1 MTTDTTYRWPHKDLL
16 DVTQLDAQDVRH
28 LLNVAASFQE
38 INLRPVKKVPQ
49 KWDSDVCQVVV
60 SIE

>member
-1 MTTDTTYRWPHKDLL
+1 MTTDTTYRCPHKDLL

-38 INLRPVKKVPQ
+38 INQRPLKKVPTH
-49 KWDSDVCQVVV
+49 KGKTVVL
-60 SIE
+60 